1 MQYPVELALEDY
13 LTVIFSGIGLIL
25 LTKMV
30 FEMDRTLG
38 RMALIG
44 SILTISGGALKA
56 TGKLVMSMDGPDLPY
71 LNLGLFPLIAPGF
84 TLVGWSLFQVRKIM
98 QGRPVSRQP
107 WLVPAIVLGVFALGS
122 GALFTV
128 GGPWR
133 VPLILLSSV
142 ANISLLVMLAIAA
155 WKRDMKMASVFYI
168 TTLVVVL
175 VMSQMAQIKFDNLG
189 VIWFE
194 QLSQTFAQALFA
206 FASWKY
212 GHAAVVSYR
221 SSPALQMA

>member
-1 MQYPVELALEDY
+1 MEIPVELALEDY

-44 SILTISGGALKA
+44 SILTIAGGALKA
-56 TGKLVMSMDGPDLPY
+56 TGKLVLALDKPDIAF

-98 QGRPVSRQP
+98 QGKPVSRQP
-107 WLVPAIVLGVFALGS
+107 WLVPAIVIGVFALGS
-122 GALFTV
+122 GALFNA

-155 WKRDMKMASVFYI
+155 WKRDMKMVSGFYI
-168 TTLVVVL
+168 TTLVIVL
-175 VMSQMAQIKFDNLG
+175 IMSQMAQIPFTDIA

-194 QLSQTFAQALFA
+194 QLTQTFAQALFA

-212 GHAAVVSYR
+212 GQAAVETYR
-221 SSPALQMA
+221 RSPALQMA